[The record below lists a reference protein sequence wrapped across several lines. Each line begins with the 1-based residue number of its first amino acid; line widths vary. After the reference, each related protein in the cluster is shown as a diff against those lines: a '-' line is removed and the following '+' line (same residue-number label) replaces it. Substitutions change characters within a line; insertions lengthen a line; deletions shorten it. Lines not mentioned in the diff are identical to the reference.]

1 LGQFKHAPKLQKKK
15 EKAQSK
21 VKRMKEVEKLFGF
34 GLGKNSSKWRVTIAW
49 VSVAVLKGSREPQSL
64 NLAG

>member
-1 LGQFKHAPKLQKKK
+1 
-15 EKAQSK
+15 
-21 VKRMKEVEKLFGF
+21 MKEVEKLFGF